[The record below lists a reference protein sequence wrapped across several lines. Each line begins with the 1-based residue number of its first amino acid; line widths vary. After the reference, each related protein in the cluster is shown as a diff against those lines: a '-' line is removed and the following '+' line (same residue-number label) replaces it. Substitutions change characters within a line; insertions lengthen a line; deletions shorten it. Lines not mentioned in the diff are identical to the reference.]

1 VAPWAAVVAVA
12 IALAHRRFGA
22 SLELAALA
30 ALAATAPPLLYFV
43 VYFCGLHSPR
53 HFLDTLNQLDLGW
66 RRGVVAALPLTAMTL
81 VVAAFAVGILVHS
94 GVTLGPATVN
104 TVFIGLA
111 ALAVPHMVLVER
123 FWSRCSDITTRPA
136 ASSAR

>member
-1 VAPWAAVVAVA
+1 
-12 IALAHRRFGA
+12 
-22 SLELAALA
+22 
-30 ALAATAPPLLYFV
+30 
-43 VYFCGLHSPR
+43 
-53 HFLDTLNQLDLGW
+53 
-66 RRGVVAALPLTAMTL
+66 MTL